1 MPLFL
6 DCLYVNSSVLVERN
20 CNQCCYEGALK
31 AGKFSLLI
39 IIINGLIILKIALN
53 SLDN

>member
-1 MPLFL
+1 MSLLL
-6 DCLYVNSSVLVERN
+6 DCLYVNSSDSVERN
-20 CNQCCYEGALK
+20 CNQCCYYGACK